1 MWSVELRYK
10 SLRICF
16 YRMDRCHCQIIQRNP
31 KGFILNSALH
41 SSHST
46 PELRYLFTR
55 APAPPM
61 MASTSPTVAML
72 VSPGVVMA
80 SAPWAAP

>member
-1 MWSVELRYK
+1 MSRPPVSQPEVLIGKQRLILK
-10 SLRICF
+10 QTENCPPG
-16 YRMDRCHCQIIQRNP
+16 RCRAGDFLP
-31 KGFILNSALH
+31 EGA
-41 SSHST
+41 SS
-46 PELRYLFTR
+46 PYLLTL

-61 MASTSPTVAML
+61 MASTSLRDAME